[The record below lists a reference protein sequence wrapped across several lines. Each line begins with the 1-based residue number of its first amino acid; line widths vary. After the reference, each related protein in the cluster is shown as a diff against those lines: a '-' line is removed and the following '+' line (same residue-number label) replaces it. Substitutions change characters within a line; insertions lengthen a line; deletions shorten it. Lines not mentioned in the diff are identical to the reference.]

1 MEPVIDLVIQS
12 ADEGFAVVHA
22 LIDRAADEAAI
33 FYISAGPLEE
43 LLARH
48 GPQVI
53 DRLLEIGGKDPKM
66 RLALARGVWGRNRI
80 GSDVQEKLSR
90 FANTPAD

>member
-1 MEPVIDLVIQS
+1 MEPVIDLVIQ
-12 ADEGFAVVHA
+12 V
-22 LIDRAADEAAI
+22 
-33 FYISAGPLEE
+33 
-43 LLARH
+43 
-48 GPQVI
+48 
-53 DRLLEIGGKDPKM
+53 GGKDPKM